1 MPSQVIV
8 AFNESVDKLRRQRD
22 AAARLARHAQHN
34 ANRAAARRASA
45 SSPGRRSAGDGG
57 DGEGGGGERER
68 ERDRVGVEVVRE
80 VAPRDDPRY
89 ARFFR
94 MISLGL
100 PADAVA
106 LKVTASRRSAVPV
119 D

>member
-45 SSPGRRSAGDGG
+45 SSPGHRSAGDGG
-57 DGEGGGGERER
+57 DGEGGERERER

-106 LKVTASRRSAVPV
+106 LKVTTSRRSAVPV